1 MDGMIDILEIAKEL
15 AKQPNKE
22 EVLAEVLRR
31 VALAAFHK
39 GYSQACWQ
47 MQADPPCEPDPTE
60 AIKV

>member
-1 MDGMIDILEIAKEL
+1 MIDIREIAKEL
-15 AKQPNKE
+15 AKQPHQE

-47 MQADPPCEPDPTE
+47 MQADPPFEPAPEE
-60 AIKV
+60 AIKS